1 MAKAT
6 WPNDHESKVVGTGID
21 WRAASPLA
29 FRAPVNVWKRVA
41 QQDAIRLR
49 DDPKYAPILKTLPEE
64 VQVVIHEIADNAPKK
79 RALEAEEANKG
90 SILKE
95 IDQAIK
101 EAEDGDD
108 ITAKLRGLEL
118 KAKLHQLLNPK
129 AQEDQVI
136 NIFVTDGV
144 SREPQSGG

>member
-41 QQDAIRLR
+41 QQDALRLR
-49 DDPKYAPILKTLPEE
+49 DDPKYAPIFRTLPEE
-64 VQVVIHEIADNAPKK
+64 IQVVIHEIADAVAKK
-79 RALEAEEANKG
+79 RETEANEANKG
-90 SILKE
+90 TILKE
-95 IDQAIK
+95 IDAAIR
-101 EAEDGDD
+101 EAEDADD

-118 KAKLHQLLNPK
+118 KAKLHQLLSPK

-144 SREPQSGG
+144 SREPKSGG

>member
-1 MAKAT
+1 MVPLMAKAT
-6 WPNDHESKVVGTGID
+6 WPNDHESKTVGTGID

-29 FRAPVNVWKRVA
+29 FRAPIAVWKRVA
-41 QQDAIRLR
+41 QQDALRLR
-49 DDPKYAPILKTLPEE
+49 DDPKYSPILKTLPEE
-64 VQVVIHEIADNAPKK
+64 VQAVIHEIADAVAKK
-79 RALEAEEANKG
+79 REAEASEANKG
-90 SILKE
+90 TILAE

-129 AQEDQVI
+129 TQEDQVV
-136 NIFVTDGV
+136 NIYVVTGV
-144 SREPQSGG
+144 NR